1 MANIVVVV
9 VVGNTTFAIAEGVG
23 FVVGGGVR
31 DGPGYVMGEG
41 GVGYH

>member
-9 VVGNTTFAIAEGVG
+9 GNTFADVEGVG
-23 FVVGGGVR
+23 FVIGGRGH
-31 DGPGYVMGEG
+31 GTPGYEVGEG

>member
-9 VVGNTTFAIAEGVG
+9 GNTFAIGEGVG
-23 FVVGGGVR
+23 FVIGGRGY
-31 DGPGYVMGEG
+31 GTPGYVMGEG